1 MTDTTRTIPW
11 DGTLDERAAQA
22 LEAPGGLVVAATRV
36 GYILMTT
43 DGTGLERKFDAKQ
56 RTATSRA

>member
-22 LEAPGGLVVAATRV
+22 LEAPGGLVVAAPRS
-36 GYILMTT
+36 
-43 DGTGLERKFDAKQ
+43 
-56 RTATSRA
+56 ATSS